1 MSLDGVHFIEVEGQQ
16 PFVRNGF
23 KRAIVDF
30 KIDRLGCDED
40 LFRRC
45 REVNFRPR
53 FRLAVRSVGDEGA
66 FDEGVVQGAGQPGF
80 VAFRGKA
87 VERIGEVG
95 GNLGATVCG
104 KQCLES
110 IGSSFSWVVGDT
122 GFEPDRDDSVRSAI
136 K

>member
-1 MSLDGVHFIEVEGQQ
+1 MHFIEVEGQQ

-53 FRLAVRSVGDEGA
+53 FRLAIRSVGDEGA

-95 GNLGATVCG
+95 AILAPLSAGNNV
-104 KQCLES
+104 
-110 IGSSFSWVVGDT
+110 WN
-122 GFEPDRDDSVRSAI
+122 PSVAAFPGCR
-136 K
+136 